1 MFVFRRLLVLILKV
15 VSRILLVLIRI
26 FSVFSSDPARPDPPL
41 DPLLLTPATVLAE
54 RIRRGELKSSALVQS
69 FISRIRQ
76 VNPSLNAVV
85 CERFEE
91 ALQEAR
97 NVDNLVS
104 GTEDEVMLKVKY
116 PLLGVP
122 FTVKEAFALQGMRQS
137 SGLLSRQL
145 MHSQTDAVVVSR
157 LKRAGGIPLGVT
169 NCSELCMWYESSNKV
184 YGKTRN
190 PYNPKHI
197 VGGSSGGEGCILA
210 AGGSVIGV
218 GSDIGGSIR
227 MPAFF
232 NGIYGHKP
240 TAGIV
245 PNDGQFPDAHGRR
258 SEFLCTGPMCRYA
271 TDLIT
276 VLKVMAGEATS
287 RLSLDQ
293 DVSLTSLRFFSME
306 NDGGSPFISPVD
318 KELVEAQRRVV
329 KHLEKELGVSVQP
342 VTIYNLR
349 YSFQIW
355 SAMMSSDGDMGQS
368 FADLMGDGK
377 KIWPLWELVKWM
389 FGLSEHTLPAIGLA
403 LTEKLAH
410 LNPQG
415 NERMIQKAKHLREEI
430 CTLLGED
437 GILIYPSHPKTAPR
451 HHEPLAMPFN
461 FAYTG
466 IFNVLGLP
474 VTQCP
479 LSLSQAGLPMGIQL
493 IASHYNDHLTL
504 ALAQHLEK
512 ALGGWIPAESKL
524 LTSAG

>member
-318 KELVEAQRRVV
+318 KELVEAQRR
-329 KHLEKELGVSVQP
+329 
-342 VTIYNLR
+342 
-349 YSFQIW
+349 
-355 SAMMSSDGDMGQS
+355 S